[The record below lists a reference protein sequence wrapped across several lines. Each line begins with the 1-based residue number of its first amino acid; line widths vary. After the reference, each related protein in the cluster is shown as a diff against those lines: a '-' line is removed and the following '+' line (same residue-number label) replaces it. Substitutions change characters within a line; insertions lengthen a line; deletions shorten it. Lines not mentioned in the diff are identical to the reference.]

1 MRSEILVFIHGWASV
16 PDIWETQKE
25 YFSRNYEVIL
35 PDIGPARDIQEA
47 AGLVRDAI
55 QGSDDF
61 VLAGWSLG
69 WLAVLEGLKS
79 FSLKPKA
86 VVAVN
91 STPKFC
97 SHEYLGAGSTKT
109 HLDKMIRDCRRDP
122 RKTMENFYKG
132 MLTDNGKSMANSF
145 QFKNIDYSKLMYG
158 LSMLRDADYRDFI
171 GTIDI
176 PALIITGARD
186 NICVPQVSEYM
197 RQRIKQSDLK
207 VFDCGHLPFLDK
219 ADEFNSAV
227 DDFIKKLK

>member
-1 MRSEILVFIHGWASV
+1 M
-16 PDIWETQKE
+16 
-25 YFSRNYEVIL
+25 
-35 PDIGPARDIQEA
+35 
-47 AGLVRDAI
+47 
-55 QGSDDF
+55 
-61 VLAGWSLG
+61 
-69 WLAVLEGLKS
+69 
-79 FSLKPKA
+79 
-86 VVAVN
+86 VAVN

-97 SHEYLGAGSTKT
+97 SREYLGAGSTQT

-132 MLTDNGKSMANSF
+132 MLTDNGKSMASSF

-171 GTIDI
+171 GTINI
-176 PALIITGARD
+176 PALIITGLKD
-186 NICVPQVSEYM
+186 TICVPQVSEYM
-197 RQRIKQSDLK
+197 HQRIPGSELK